1 MSAAHELGR
10 VLWNSLRLANGTRW
24 CEEQPNGG
32 LQGLASCS
40 WRSENGAA
48 ALREGHSFSF
58 GSNEKW
64 VSSCSPDCRV
74 VTAPQMKL
82 RGAEEEYDE
91 P

>member
-1 MSAAHELGR
+1 M
-10 VLWNSLRLANGTRW
+10 
-24 CEEQPNGG
+24 G

-64 VSSCSPDCRV
+64 VLSDLSRKIDGLPEPALLTDRAGTVIAANLAASRLLRVSPMKV
-74 VTAPQMKL
+74 VGQLLHT
-82 RGAEEEYDE
+82 
-91 P
+91 